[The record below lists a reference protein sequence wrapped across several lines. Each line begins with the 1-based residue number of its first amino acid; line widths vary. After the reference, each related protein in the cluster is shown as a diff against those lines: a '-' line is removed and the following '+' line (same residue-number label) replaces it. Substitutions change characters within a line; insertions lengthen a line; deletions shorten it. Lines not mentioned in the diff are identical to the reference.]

1 MLITAFYSLGYY
13 THLETRRNPV
23 YFHGNTNQ
31 TLHDSNS
38 IPTIFIITPTHK
50 RLTQKVDLTSLCYT
64 LMLVPMVHWIL
75 IEDSDQRT
83 DLVTNILRRCDVAS
97 THLVIKRSVMFDVAF
112 AKFWRGFEQRN
123 LGLSWIR
130 AQCGVG
136 TQSLLTEQVL
146 KSEECN
152 GVVYFADDDNKYDL
166 RLFEQVTHRPPSQAL
181 VMQLLVTRSMEPT
194 FLYCCTASDWRL
206 RSWE

>member
-1 MLITAFYSLGYY
+1 M
-13 THLETRRNPV
+13 
-23 YFHGNTNQ
+23 
-31 TLHDSNS
+31 
-38 IPTIFIITPTHK
+38 
-50 RLTQKVDLTSLCYT
+50 CYT
-64 LMLVPMVHWIL
+64 LMHVPNVHWIL

-83 DLVTNILRRCDVAS
+83 DLVTNVLRRCDVAS
-97 THLVIKRSVMFDVAF
+97 THLVIKRSLMFDMAF

-136 TQSLLTEQVL
+136 TQSLLTERVL

-166 RLFEQVTHRPPSQAL
+166 RLFELVRVSHRPPSQTL
-181 VMQLLVTRSMEPT
+181 VMQLLVTCSMECT
-194 FLYCCTASDWRL
+194 LNFCTASDWAL
-206 RSWE
+206 RSLE

>member
-1 MLITAFYSLGYY
+1 M
-13 THLETRRNPV
+13 P
-23 YFHGNTNQ
+23 
-31 TLHDSNS
+31 
-38 IPTIFIITPTHK
+38 K
-50 RLTQKVDLTSLCYT
+50 
-64 LMLVPMVHWIL
+64 VHWIL

-83 DLVTNILRRCDVAS
+83 DLVTNVLRRCDVAS
-97 THLVIKRSVMFDVAF
+97 THLVIKRSLVFDVAF

-136 TQSLLTEQVL
+136 TQSLLTERVL

-166 RLFEQVTHRPPSQAL
+166 RLFEQVSHRPPSQGL
-181 VMQLLVTRSMEPT
+181 VIFLSLAVWN
-194 FLYCCTASDWRL
+194 LYCKWLDIKILGHTP
-206 RSWE
+206 

>member
-64 LMLVPMVHWIL
+64 LMHVPMVHWIL

-83 DLVTNILRRCDVAS
+83 DLVTNVLRRCDVAS

-112 AKFWRGFEQRN
+112 AKF
-123 LGLSWIR
+123 
-130 AQCGVG
+130 
-136 TQSLLTEQVL
+136 
-146 KSEECN
+146 
-152 GVVYFADDDNKYDL
+152 
-166 RLFEQVTHRPPSQAL
+166 
-181 VMQLLVTRSMEPT
+181 
-194 FLYCCTASDWRL
+194 
-206 RSWE
+206 

>member
-1 MLITAFYSLGYY
+1 M
-13 THLETRRNPV
+13 P
-23 YFHGNTNQ
+23 
-31 TLHDSNS
+31 
-38 IPTIFIITPTHK
+38 K
-50 RLTQKVDLTSLCYT
+50 
-64 LMLVPMVHWIL
+64 VHWIL

-83 DLVTNILRRCDVAS
+83 DLVTNVLRRCDVAS
-97 THLVIKRSVMFDVAF
+97 THLVIKRSLVFDVAF

-166 RLFEQVTHRPPSQAL
+166 RLFEQVSHRPPSQAL
-181 VMQLLVTRSMEPT
+181 AIQLLVTCSMESVLQVAGHRDPGPYT
-194 FLYCCTASDWRL
+194 IDL
-206 RSWE
+206 

>member
-1 MLITAFYSLGYY
+1 M
-13 THLETRRNPV
+13 P
-23 YFHGNTNQ
+23 
-31 TLHDSNS
+31 
-38 IPTIFIITPTHK
+38 K
-50 RLTQKVDLTSLCYT
+50 
-64 LMLVPMVHWIL
+64 VHWIL

-83 DLVTNILRRCDVAS
+83 DLVTNVLRRCDVAS
-97 THLVIKRSVMFDVAF
+97 THLVIKRSLVFDVAF

-166 RLFEQVTHRPPSQAL
+166 RLFEQVSHRPPSQAL
-181 VMQLLVTRSMEPT
+181 VIQLLVTCSMESVLQVAGHRDPGPYT
-194 FLYCCTASDWRL
+194 IDL
-206 RSWE
+206 

>member
-1 MLITAFYSLGYY
+1 M
-13 THLETRRNPV
+13 H
-23 YFHGNTNQ
+23 
-31 TLHDSNS
+31 
-38 IPTIFIITPTHK
+38 
-50 RLTQKVDLTSLCYT
+50 
-64 LMLVPMVHWIL
+64 VPKVHWIL

-83 DLVTNILRRCDVAS
+83 DLVTNVLRRCDVAS
-97 THLVIKRSVMFDVAF
+97 THLVIKRSLVFDVAF

-136 TQSLLTEQVL
+136 TQSLLTERVL

-166 RLFEQVTHRPPSQAL
+166 RLFEQVSHRPPSQAL
-181 VMQLLVTRSMEPT
+181 VIFLSLAVWS
-194 FLYCCTASDWRL
+194 LYCKWLDIEILGHTP
-206 RSWE
+206 